1 MARSLPALALGAG
14 LLLLPATLQAAIT
27 VPKQIDYASTATVRS
42 EVRAQCEL
50 QKLIPAAIANN
61 SSDVQLVDGKG
72 QLSLEISD
80 VHAPGGWIFSGPK
93 WVEVKGSLGDKS
105 FRAKR
110 YSAFDP
116 FSGGTCG
123 ILAKI
128 ARALGADIARW
139 LSDPFTG
146 AELGDAQ

>member
-1 MARSLPALALGAG
+1 MTRSLPALALGAC

-27 VPKQIDYASTATVRS
+27 VPKSIAFASTATVRS
-42 EVRAQCEL
+42 EVRDQCEL
-50 QKLIPAAIANN
+50 QTLIPAAIANH
-61 SSDVQLVDGKG
+61 SSDVELVDGKAS
-72 QLSLEISD
+72 LSLEISE

-93 WVEVKGSLGDKS
+93 WVAVKGSLGGKS

-123 ILAKI
+123 IMAKI
-128 ARALGADIARW
+128 ARALGADIAGW
-139 LSDPFTG
+139 LQNPTPDAG
-146 AELGDAQ
+146 LGDAK